1 MKMKTKTKNKQ
12 TNKKKQ
18 ILINKPV
25 YLGLSIQELR
35 KILMYEFWYDY
46 VKVKYGKK
54 AKLCLKDTHSF
65 IVYIKIDDIYK
76 DIAEEFER
84 RFDIL
89 NYESECSS
97 IERPL
102 PKGKNKKSNWINER
116 WIRGKNH
123 DKICW
128 IKSKNL

>member
-1 MKMKTKTKNKQ
+1 M
-12 TNKKKQ
+12 
-18 ILINKPV
+18 

-46 VKVKYGKK
+46 VKAKYGKK